1 MLEAK
6 KRCGIAQNST
16 IEFLENE
23 AQIKQKKPRN
33 VRNDR
38 QHSALSKIKMIR

>member
-1 MLEAK
+1 MLEVK
-6 KRCGIAQNST
+6 KRCGIVQNLT
-16 IEFLENE
+16 IEFFENA

-38 QHSALSKIKMIR
+38 QHSPLSKIKMIR